1 MDESKMVDMDG
12 YIIILVETQH
22 KKVKLCGKTM
32 FTDIETYWPTPVEPL
47 TGLHFKGRL
56 LDLPAN
62 I

>member
-1 MDESKMVDMDG
+1 MDGSKMVNMDG
-12 YIIILVETQH
+12 YVIILVETQD

-32 FTDIETYWPTPVEPL
+32 FTDIETHWPTPVEPL

-56 LDLPAN
+56 VDLLAN